1 METKKKSKRRIEG
14 KRTVV
19 VKNIISCILVLY
31 TFISIYLIGMTMLNS
46 FKTKS
51 ELINNTM
58 GFPKAVTLDNFR
70 QVIVEDEFLRYL
82 LNSVILVVAS
92 VFCLCLV
99 SSMLSYALAHYEFKG
114 KALLENYFLLGLM
127 FPIQLGI
134 LPLFIM
140 LTKVHLNNTLPGLVL
155 IYTANLSF
163 STVLFTN
170 FFRGLPKEVL
180 ESARIDG
187 AGDYQVFTKIV
198 VPISRPV
205 ISTVGLISFVQ
216 IWNDFY
222 MPLVFLTRKEVKTL
236 TLGIY
241 SYSANFLAN
250 WNKIFAAITIAL
262 IPIIII
268 YFFFSEQIVEGLTGG
283 AVKG

>member
-1 METKKKSKRRIEG
+1 MSTKKKSQRRIEG
-14 KRTVV
+14 KHTTV

-31 TFISIYLIGMTMLNS
+31 TFISIYLIGMTVLNS

-58 GFPKAVTLDNFR
+58 GFPKAVTLDNFL

-99 SSMLSYALAHYEFKG
+99 SSMLSYALAHYQFKG

-155 IYTANLSF
+155 IYTANLPF

-180 ESARIDG
+180 ESAQIDG

-198 VPISRPV
+198 APISKPV

-222 MPLVFLTRKEVKTL
+222 MPLVFLTKKEVKTL

-268 YFFFSEQIVEGLTGG
+268 YFLFSEQIVEGLTGG

>member
-1 METKKKSKRRIEG
+1 MRMKKRAKKIESRPAKVIKG
-14 KRTVV
+14 
-19 VKNIISCILVLY
+19 IISSLLVLY
-31 TFISIYLIGMTMLNS
+31 TFISIYLIGMTILNS

-58 GFPKAVTLDNFR
+58 GWPSSFTLDNFR
-70 QVIVEDEFLRYL
+70 EVILEDHFLRNL
-82 LNSVILVVAS
+82 LNSVILVTVSVLCLCIVAS
-92 VFCLCLV
+92 
-99 SSMLSYALAHYEFKG
+99 MLGYALAHYEFKG
-114 KALLENYFLLGLM
+114 KALLESYFLLGLM

-140 LTKVHLNNTLPGLVL
+140 LTRMHLNNTLWGLVL

-163 STVLFTN
+163 STLLFTN
-170 FFRGLPKEVL
+170 FFKALPKSVM

-187 AGDYQVFTKIV
+187 ARDFQVYLRIV
-198 VPISRPV
+198 LPISKPV
-205 ISTVGLISFVQ
+205 ISTVALISFVQ
-216 IWNDFY
+216 IWNDFF
-222 MPLVFLTRKEVKTL
+222 MPLVFLTKTGVKTL

-268 YFFFSEQIVEGLTGG
+268 YFLFSEQIVEGLTGG

>member
-1 METKKKSKRRIEG
+1 MKSEKRARKIEG
-14 KRTVV
+14 TKVKV
-19 VKNIISCILVLY
+19 VKNIISAILVLY
-31 TFISIYLIGMTMLNS
+31 TFISIYLIGMTILNS
-46 FKTKS
+46 FKTKA

-58 GFPKAVTLDNFR
+58 GWPTSYTLDNFR
-70 QVIVEDEFLRYL
+70 EVIFEDSFMRYM
-82 LNSVILVVAS
+82 LNSVVLVVGS
-92 VFCLCLV
+92 VLCLAIV
-99 SSMLSYALAHYEFKG
+99 SSMLGYALAHYNFKG

-140 LTKVHLNNTLPGLVL
+140 LTKLHLNNNLLGLVL
-155 IYTANLSF
+155 IYTSNLSF
-163 STVLFTN
+163 SCVLFTN

-187 AGDYQVFTKIV
+187 AGDYQVYMKIV

-205 ISTVGLISFVQ
+205 ISTVALISFVQ
-216 IWNDFY
+216 IWNDFF
-222 MPLVFLTRKEVKTL
+222 MPLVFLTKSNVKTL
-236 TLGIY
+236 TLGVY
-241 SYSANFLAN
+241 NYSANFLAN

-268 YFFFSEQIVEGLTGG
+268 YFIFSEQIVEGLTGG

>member
-1 METKKKSKRRIEG
+1 MSTKKKSQRRIEG
-14 KRTVV
+14 KHTTV

-31 TFISIYLIGMTMLNS
+31 TFISIYLIGMTVLNS

-99 SSMLSYALAHYEFKG
+99 SSMLSYALAHYQFKG

-180 ESARIDG
+180 ESAQIDG

-198 VPISRPV
+198 APISKPV

-222 MPLVFLTRKEVKTL
+222 MPLVFLTKKEVKTL

-268 YFFFSEQIVEGLTGG
+268 YFLFSEQIVEGLTGG

>member
-1 METKKKSKRRIEG
+1 MKRGKTKIIKA
-14 KRTVV
+14 
-19 VKNIISCILVLY
+19 IISLMLVIY
-31 TFISIYLIGMTMLNS
+31 TFLSIYLIGMTMLNS

-58 GFPKAVTLDNFR
+58 GWPSKFTLENFR
-70 QVIVEDEFLRYL
+70 QVIVEENFMRYL
-82 LNSVILVVAS
+82 CNSVILVAAS
-92 VFCLCLV
+92 VISLCLIA
-99 SSMLSYALAHYEFKG
+99 SMLGYALAHYEFKG
-114 KALLENYFLLGLM
+114 KNFLEGYFLLGLM

-140 LTKVHLNNTLPGLVL
+140 LTKLHLNNTLWGLVL
-155 IYTANLSF
+155 LYTANLSF
-163 STVLFTN
+163 STLLFTN
-170 FFRGLPKEVL
+170 FFKGLPKSVL

-187 AGDYQVFTKIV
+187 AGDFPIYIKIV
-198 VPISRPV
+198 APMSKPV
-205 ISTVGLISFVQ
+205 ISTVALISFVQ
-216 IWNDFY
+216 IWNDFF
-222 MPLVFLTRKEVKTL
+222 MPLVFLTKANTKTL
-236 TLGIY
+236 TLAVY

-268 YFFFSEQIVEGLTGG
+268 YFVFSEQIVAGLTGG

>member
-1 METKKKSKRRIEG
+1 MKMAKKAKKIEG
-14 KRTVV
+14 RSAKI
-19 VKNIISCILVLY
+19 VKNIISAVLIVY
-31 TFISIYLIGMTMLNS
+31 TFLTIYLIGMTVLNS

-58 GFPKAVTLDNFR
+58 GLPSSITFDNFIE
-70 QVIVEDEFLRYL
+70 VIVEDSFMRYL
-82 LNSVILVVAS
+82 LNSVILVVIA
-92 VFCLCLV
+92 VVCLCLIA
-99 SSMLSYALAHYEFKG
+99 SMLGYALAHYEFKG
-114 KALLENYFLLGLM
+114 KELLESYFLLGLM

-140 LTKVHLNNTLPGLVL
+140 LTKMHLNNTLWGLVL
-155 IYTANLSF
+155 IYAANLSF

-170 FFRGLPKEVL
+170 FFRGLPGSVL

-187 AGDYQVFTKIV
+187 AGDYQVYLKIV
-198 VPISRPV
+198 VPMSKPV
-205 ISTVGLISFVQ
+205 ISTVALISFVQ
-216 IWNDFY
+216 IWNDFF
-222 MPLVFLTRKEVKTL
+222 MPLVFLTKTNVKTL
-236 TLGIY
+236 TLAVY

-268 YFFFSEQIVEGLTGG
+268 YFLFSEQIVEGLTGG

>member
-1 METKKKSKRRIEG
+1 MLRQKRKKKIEG
-14 KRTVV
+14 SGAKFG
-19 VKNIISCILVLY
+19 KNIISAILVIY
-31 TFISIYLIGMTMLNS
+31 TFIAIYLIGSTILNA

-58 GFPKAVTLDNFR
+58 GWPSSFTLDNFK
-70 QVIVEDEFLRYL
+70 QVIVEDIFLNYL
-82 LNSVILVVAS
+82 ANSVILVAVSVIVLGIVAS
-92 VFCLCLV
+92 
-99 SSMLSYALAHYEFKG
+99 MLGYALAHYQFRG
-114 KALLENYFLLGLM
+114 KVFLENYFLLGLM

-134 LPLFIM
+134 LPLFVI
-140 LTKVHLNNTLPGLVL
+140 LTKLHLTNTLMGMVL
-155 IYTANLSF
+155 IYAANLSF

-170 FFRGLPKEVL
+170 FFRGLPVSVL

-187 AGDYQVFTKIV
+187 AHDLQVYVKIV
-198 VPISRPV
+198 APISKPV
-205 ISTVGLISFVQ
+205 ISTVALITFIL

-222 MPLVFLTRKEVKTL
+222 MPLVFLTKAKVKTL
-236 TLGIY
+236 TLAVY

-250 WNKIFAAITIAL
+250 WNKVFAAITIAL

-268 YFFFSEQIVEGLTGG
+268 YFLFSEQIVDGLTGG

>member
-1 METKKKSKRRIEG
+1 MMRQKRARKIEG
-14 KRTVV
+14 SGAKA
-19 VKNIISCILVLY
+19 VKNVISAVLVLY
-31 TFISIYLIGMTMLNS
+31 TLIAIYLIGSTVLNS

-58 GFPKAVTLDNFR
+58 GWPRSFTLENFR
-70 QVIVEDEFLRYL
+70 QVIVEDHFLGYL
-82 LNSVILVVAS
+82 GNSVILVVAS
-92 VFCLCLV
+92 VIVLCIV
-99 SSMLSYALAHYEFKG
+99 ASMLGYALAHYQFKG

-134 LPLFIM
+134 LPLFVM
-140 LTKVHLNNTLPGLVL
+140 LSRLHLTNTLPGLVL
-155 IYTANLSF
+155 IYAANLSF

-170 FFRGLPKEVL
+170 FFRGLPGSVL

-187 AGDYQVFTKIV
+187 ANDFQVYIRIV
-198 VPISRPV
+198 TPISKPV
-205 ISTVGLISFVQ
+205 ISTVALISFIQ
-216 IWNDFY
+216 IWNDFF
-222 MPLVFLTRKEVKTL
+222 MPLVFLTKTRVKTL
-236 TLGIY
+236 TLAVY

-262 IPIIII
+262 IPIVII
-268 YFFFSEQIVEGLTGG
+268 YFLFSEQIVDGLTGG

>member
-1 METKKKSKRRIEG
+1 MRMKKRAKKIESRPAKIIKG
-14 KRTVV
+14 
-19 VKNIISCILVLY
+19 IISCLLVLY
-31 TFISIYLIGMTMLNS
+31 TFISIYLIGMTILNS

-58 GFPKAVTLDNFR
+58 GWPSSFTLDNFR
-70 QVIVEDEFLRYL
+70 EVIFEDHFLRNL
-82 LNSVILVVAS
+82 LNSVILVTVSVLCLCIVAS
-92 VFCLCLV
+92 
-99 SSMLSYALAHYEFKG
+99 MLGYALAHYEFKG
-114 KALLENYFLLGLM
+114 KALLESYFLLGLM

-140 LTKVHLNNTLPGLVL
+140 LTRMNLNNTLWGLVM

-163 STVLFTN
+163 STLLFTN
-170 FFRGLPKEVL
+170 FFKALPKSVM

-187 AGDYQVFTKIV
+187 ARDFQVYLRIV
-198 VPISRPV
+198 LPISKPV
-205 ISTVGLISFVQ
+205 ISTVALISFVQ
-216 IWNDFY
+216 IWNDFF
-222 MPLVFLTRKEVKTL
+222 MPLVFLTKTGVKTL

-268 YFFFSEQIVEGLTGG
+268 YFLFSEQIVEGLTGG